1 MILIDFSQVFI
12 SNAIMQLSK
21 EKSKSI
27 ELDLLRHMIFNS
39 IRSYLVKF
47 RKDFGSEVIIAID
60 NKNTWR
66 KSVFPQYKANRK
78 KSKDTLNI
86 DWDDLYHNL
95 SIIENELRDNT
106 PYKVLKVDECEAD
119 DIIASIAI
127 KYSDF
132 NKILIVSGDNDFLQ
146 LQKYENV
153 YQYNPIKKIS
163 IKCDDAR
170 KALMSKLI
178 EGDRGDGIP
187 NFLSSDNSFVDGIR
201 QKSITQINLE
211 KWLNQDPSVF
221 CVTGEM
227 QRNWARNKML
237 IDFDEIPFN
246 IQVNILNVY
255 QEVETQTKKA
265 MVKYFMENR
274 MIRLLEVIEEF

>member
-21 EKSKSI
+21 EKSKAI

-78 KSKDTLNI
+78 KSKDNLNI
-86 DWDDLYHNL
+86 DWDDLYHSL
-95 SIIENELRDNT
+95 SIIENELRENT

-119 DIIASIAI
+119 DIIATITTN
-127 KYSDF
+127 YHEF

-153 YQYNPIKKIS
+153 HQYNPIKKEM
-163 IKCDDAR
+163 IKCDDAK
-170 KALMSKLI
+170 KALIAKII
-178 EGDRGDGIP
+178 EGDKGDGIP
-187 NFLSSDNSFVDGIR
+187 NFLSCDNSFVDGIR

-211 KWLNQDPSVF
+211 KWLDQDPNIF

-237 IDFDEIPFN
+237 IDFEEIPFN
-246 IQVNILNVY
+246 IQTNILSAC
-255 QEVETQTKKA
+255 QEVETKTKKA
-265 MVKYFMENR
+265 MVKYFMENK
-274 MIRLLEVIEEF
+274 MVRLLEVIEEF

>member
-27 ELDLLRHMIFNS
+27 DLDLLRHMIFNS

-86 DWDDLYHNL
+86 DWDDLYRNL

-106 PYKVLKVDECEAD
+106 PYKVLRVDECEAD

-132 NKILIVSGDNDFLQ
+132 NKI
-146 LQKYENV
+146 
-153 YQYNPIKKIS
+153 
-163 IKCDDAR
+163 
-170 KALMSKLI
+170 
-178 EGDRGDGIP
+178 
-187 NFLSSDNSFVDGIR
+187 
-201 QKSITQINLE
+201 
-211 KWLNQDPSVF
+211 
-221 CVTGEM
+221 
-227 QRNWARNKML
+227 
-237 IDFDEIPFN
+237 
-246 IQVNILNVY
+246 
-255 QEVETQTKKA
+255 
-265 MVKYFMENR
+265 
-274 MIRLLEVIEEF
+274 